1 MSYYYLSE
9 GEDSSV
15 GVDLDQMV
23 YPEGRTFSDLEMAGK
38 LPSQS
43 SYGDYEILKQ
53 HFTLF
58 NTHTGSKKL
67 HTLDMLIANHP
78 FFRFHRTARD
88 NVLDTVQ
95 YYRSLSFEEKSKCKY
110 TITELLRLEKD

>member
-53 HFTLF
+53 PQLSG
-58 NTHTGSKKL
+58 GSYVVPSQQ
-67 HTLDMLIANHP
+67 DMGVP
-78 FFRFHRTARD
+78 VKYETKSGGTD
-88 NVLDTVQ
+88 
-95 YYRSLSFEEKSKCKY
+95 YRMQSL
-110 TITELLRLEKD
+110 

>member
-1 MSYYYLSE
+1 MSYFYLSE

-53 HFTLF
+53 PQLSG
-58 NTHTGSKKL
+58 GSYVVPSQQEMGIPK
-67 HTLDMLIANHP
+67 
-78 FFRFHRTARD
+78 
-88 NVLDTVQ
+88 Q
-95 YYRSLSFEEKSKCKY
+95 YK
-110 TITELLRLEKD
+110 T